1 MNKRKFNE
9 EELKILEEFANER
22 GWSFEK
28 GFKTEKEKKEM
39 MEIVWD
45 GEIKPRLKRE
55 REKQEEIK
63 DIKTFTNNH
72 NKRILKER
80 KKDNL
85 PPPISIL
92 EKSEEETRSEEE
104 KNKELLE
111 QDQYSSIEK
120 NVKINLGKILNSKKP
135 INIILT
141 ATSLGKSLG
150 FAIWVCRQILADENK
165 IFIWVRRYEKEI
177 QNTVAGMFREL
188 LGKSARITISGI
200 FIDGRKVVYFIPL
213 SLYYNYKSLT
223 GITDKLQAVIFDE
236 AIPVNKKWLDDNYST
251 EEEKFGKLMNIVARD
266 DKKLPLYFLCNP
278 NAKGAWIIQKW
289 APFYKPSEEK
299 EKIESKG
306 DVFIYSMPWPENK
319 KRGVIDLLESIET
332 QKTTKQGL
340 YPENEDLFITDEKPS
355 HYVYSFVIA
364 GREMEFGKRY
374 DDFIISEAEK
384 ERKNKKIIVFK
395 RGDTIIHEN
404 AVLGDK
410 KWYADWWYN
419 LLSSKRLKFNSHS
432 VRDHFIYKTSQD
444 FRW

>member
-1 MNKRKFNE
+1 MNNKKEFTA
-9 EELKILEEFANER
+9 EELEALEQFAESK
-22 GWSFEK
+22 GWKWEK
-28 GFKTEKEKKEM
+28 QFKNEKERKKMQHFILDTELKEVIKIMQEARKITISLNKKKELVK
-39 MEIVWD
+39 IA
-45 GEIKPRLKRE
+45 
-55 REKQEEIK
+55 
-63 DIKTFTNNH
+63 
-72 NKRILKER
+72 

-85 PPPISIL
+85 PPHMGINNS
-92 EKSEEETRSEEE
+92 EQSEEQQ

-111 QDQYSSIEK
+111 QDQYSDIEK
-120 NVKINLGKILNSKKP
+120 NVKIDIKKRILNSKKP

-150 FAIWVCRQILADENK
+150 FAIWICRQILADENK

-177 QNTVAGMFREL
+177 QNTVVGMFREL
-188 LGKSARITISGI
+188 LGRAARVLMSGI
-200 FIDGRKVVYFIPL
+200 YISGRKVVYFIPL

-223 GITDKLQAVIFDE
+223 GISSKLQAVIFDE
-236 AIPVNKKWLDDNYST
+236 AIPVNKKWLDDSYST

-289 APFYKPSEEK
+289 APFYKPSEKK

-340 YPENEDLFITDEKPS
+340 YPENEDLFITNDSPT
-355 HYVYSFVIA
+355 HYFYSFVIA
-364 GREMEFGKRY
+364 GREMEFGRRY
-374 DDFIISEAEK
+374 EEFIVSEAEK

-395 RGDTIIHEN
+395 RSDMIVYKN
-404 AVLGDK
+404 AILGDK

-419 LLSSKRLKFNSHS
+419 LLACQRLKFNSHS
-432 VRDHFIYKTSQD
+432 IRDHFIYKTSQD